1 MVGPDELS
9 GIEAGRRRPDAD
21 AVARLAETYGC
32 SVQDLVPPRQPLDPA
47 VFDGLSDAEILKH
60 YLAMVR
66 TWRETE
72 RPQCFR
78 ADDLQTLVGILG
90 TDVTLIEGKIRALTG
105 CSRKTAKWFRRLF
118 VLGLAA
124 SAGAL
129 LYQGS
134 AAAAGDSAGES
145 HPAPATTAG
154 VAAHNP
160 ALRAPVVCHSPS
172 VTTAP
177 VPSGTSRPGAVV
189 KVSVAVMAYVDIQ
202 LDSTGTPVAV
212 RPHGQRPR
220 LRSIVV
226 RFRATA
232 HLGRCLGEHGCHQ
245 PSDELGG
252 WGGGPARCGSV
263 APRQLVQHLGAE
275 FAGRHR
281 FAATSRR
288 SSSAACAPRTCSV
301 ETSPRP
307 LLPVRW
313 AFQHEYTSEWYRLWN
328 DGGRAAV
335 AAAHRA
341 GPLPLPVHKR
351 TLTS

>member
-1 MVGPDELS
+1 MSHSHSHNHNHSQIPNVAEVIAPVPTLRLGTLLRQKREVLGLGQREAAVMSLVGPDELS

-134 AAAAGDSAGES
+134 AAAAGDSAGQS

-212 RPHGQRPR
+212 RTNTGNAPDCEA
-220 LRSIVV
+220 SWYV
-226 RFRATA
+226 F
-232 HLGRCLGEHGCHQ
+232 
-245 PSDELGG
+245 
-252 WGGGPARCGSV
+252 GPQHTSGDALENMAVINQVMNSV
-263 APRQLVQHLGAE
+263 AG
-275 FAGRHR
+275 
-281 FAATSRR
+281 
-288 SSSAACAPRTCSV
+288 
-301 ETSPRP
+301 
-307 LLPVRW
+307 
-313 AFQHEYTSEWYRLWN
+313 
-328 DGGRAAV
+328 
-335 AAAHRA
+335 AAALPAA
-341 GPLPLPVHKR
+341 GQWLPGNWY
-351 TLTS
+351 SI